1 MLSKLPKPFLIV
13 GDFNFSDI
21 DWKNSTFTSK
31 SAEFFECVQDNFLT
45 QHIDFPTHRSGTT
58 PDLVLSSNEELV
70 TSVEDC
76 GNIGASDHA
85 MIMTCL
91 DLAVD
96 RKRQNKETLNWKKA
110 NYDLIESKIIN
121 IDWKKEFLTK
131 DANSSWKFFTDTIN
145 EAVNEAVP
153 KFTPK
158 TSKKPAWMSRE
169 ILQEIRKKRR
179 RWKAYSASRSNKD
192 LVEYKMSEKKVK
204 KLIKNA
210 KRNHEKKIAKNAKE
224 DPRGFWGY
232 LNSKKNC
239 RTSIG
244 PLKVDKKLIDQDQGI
259 AETLNDFFSSV
270 FTKENLDSMPKISSI
285 KENIKPIGAVDTSPT
300 KIAEKLKNL
309 KKFSAPGPDNIRSC
323 IYIELADVISIPLS
337 IIFHKSIS
345 TGIVPEQWKEA
356 NVTPIFKKGSKS
368 EPGNY
373 RPISLTCIACKVME
387 SLIKD
392 TVVDHLTENELI
404 FPSQH
409 GFMKK
414 RSCLTNLLEYL
425 ETVLNY
431 VDNGHSVDVVYL
443 DFSKAFDKV
452 PHRRLSHIMKAHGIN
467 GIILTWI
474 ENWLSGRKQ
483 RVILNGKA
491 SFWKLVLSGVPQGSV
506 LGPILFIIFI
516 NLFDLSVKELIE
528 IISKFADDSK
538 MGKIV
543 DTEEDSD
550 TLQEAINRIV
560 KWAKEWQMEY
570 NVDKCHVLH
579 FGKNNPKRPYTMSGL
594 VPGDWEWVLE
604 ASNFEK
610 DVGVHISNDLKPSL
624 QCSKSA
630 KKANQTLGR
639 MGRAFSYR
647 DKHTWLKLYK
657 VLSVLC
663 LNMLFKPG
671 ALGWQKI

>member
-1 MLSKLPKPFLIV
+1 MYKTI
-13 GDFNFSDI
+13 
-21 DWKNSTFTSK
+21 
-31 SAEFFECVQDNFLT
+31 FLT

-121 IDWKKEFLTK
+121 IDWKNEFLTK

-337 IIFHKSIS
+337 IIFQKSIS

-414 RSCLTNLLEYL
+414 
-425 ETVLNY
+425 
-431 VDNGHSVDVVYL
+431 DH
-443 DFSKAFDKV
+443 A
-452 PHRRLSHIMKAHGIN
+452 
-467 GIILTWI
+467 
-474 ENWLSGRKQ
+474 
-483 RVILNGKA
+483 
-491 SFWKLVLSGVPQGSV
+491 
-506 LGPILFIIFI
+506 
-516 NLFDLSVKELIE
+516 
-528 IISKFADDSK
+528 
-538 MGKIV
+538 
-543 DTEEDSD
+543 
-550 TLQEAINRIV
+550 
-560 KWAKEWQMEY
+560 
-570 NVDKCHVLH
+570 
-579 FGKNNPKRPYTMSGL
+579 
-594 VPGDWEWVLE
+594 
-604 ASNFEK
+604 
-610 DVGVHISNDLKPSL
+610 
-624 QCSKSA
+624 
-630 KKANQTLGR
+630 
-639 MGRAFSYR
+639 
-647 DKHTWLKLYK
+647 
-657 VLSVLC
+657 
-663 LNMLFKPG
+663 
-671 ALGWQKI
+671 